1 MRRVSSLAVVLGLLV
16 WGVAAPAHGDSAPD
30 ENPQAADEDA
40 EPSVDGRQGLR
51 RNTFEVEGR
60 SGNQGNEGSR
70 PARRATPVSDGPPPP
85 PPEDITYE
93 PNWGTHPE
101 TGEPCIELT
110 RVVRPG
116 VANSSLAADY
126 EHRLLTMMG
135 DQRLREVEH
144 NFCRDRA
151 EDEGGE
157 SPAAIAQAF
166 VRSLGIPAPE
176 PRIDPGWALTGMPAY
191 LEIHGQE
198 AFTHD
203 EQIPGFGQLR
213 VSFEPTYFEIDWG
226 DGTTRVVDDGRTGA
240 PYDGPESQQIS
251 HTYADVDGGNVVR
264 VDARWHAT
272 WRLAGFS
279 GVVGGLQTSEE
290 FPLEVREMQSV
301 RTS

>member
-1 MRRVSSLAVVLGLLV
+1 MRRVIPSVASASVLIGLL
-16 WGVAAPAHGDSAPD
+16 AAPAAGSDDSPEPPPDIDARELQDELVLEGDRGPEDNSPEEAPQPN
-30 ENPQAADEDA
+30 EPQ
-40 EPSVDGRQGLR
+40 PVL
-51 RNTFEVEGR
+51 NT
-60 SGNQGNEGSR
+60 
-70 PARRATPVSDGPPPP
+70 PPPP

-110 RVVRPG
+110 RIVRPG

-135 DQRLREVEH
+135 DQRLRGVEH

-251 HTYADVDGGNVVR
+251 HTYADGDGGNVVR

>member
-1 MRRVSSLAVVLGLLV
+1 MLKVLAALIASLV
-16 WGVAAPAHGDSAPD
+16 VAAALPGPAFADG
-30 ENPQAADEDA
+30 ADE
-40 EPSVDGRQGLR
+40 
-51 RNTFEVEGR
+51 TVEGR
-60 SGNQGNEGSR
+60 DTVLGDEVEIIGERSPRSGQPNDASPSPQ
-70 PARRATPVSDGPPPP
+70 PVRNSTPPP

-135 DQRLREVEH
+135 DQRLRGVEH

-191 LEIHGQE
+191 LEIRGQE
-198 AFTHD
+198 AFTHE
-203 EQIPGFGQLR
+203 EQIPGFGQLQ

-251 HTYADVDGGNVVR
+251 HTYAYVDGGNVVR

-290 FPLEVREMQSV
+290 FSLEVREMQSV

>member
-1 MRRVSSLAVVLGLLV
+1 MRRLTAVGVAWLLFLSVSAPSLASESN
-16 WGVAAPAHGDSAPD
+16 DESEPD
-30 ENPQAADEDA
+30 VNARESTELDE
-40 EPSVDGRQGLR
+40 L
-51 RNTFEVEGR
+51 EVEGDMV
-60 SGNQGNEGSR
+60 GAPAPAPPR
-70 PARRATPVSDGPPPP
+70 PAPQEPQPVRNSPPP